1 MECVVSLLKRSVS
14 RDVEMAFLAA
24 IDVSRCSEASLIGL
38 GCDECISSS
47 FFEHQLL
54 AMLSPK
60 RLVEKAKKGLPLMR
74 SNSRSSCCD
83 FNNVMV
89 ADKGHFV
96 VYSMDDARFVVPLS
110 FLKSCIFQELL
121 KVSADEFG
129 LPGEGP
135 ITLACSGVF
144 MEYVIS
150 LLKRSVSRDV
160 EMALLASIDN
170 TSRCSDSSLVG
181 LGCDQQRVVV

>member
-1 MECVVSLLKRSVS
+1 
-14 RDVEMAFLAA
+14 
-24 IDVSRCSEASLIGL
+24 
-38 GCDECISSS
+38 
-47 FFEHQLL
+47 
-54 AMLSPK
+54 MLSPK

-74 SNSRSSCCD
+74 SNSRSSSCD
-83 FNNVMV
+83 FNNIVV
-89 ADKGHFV
+89 AEKGHFV

-121 KVSADEFG
+121 KVSAEEFG

-144 MEYVIS
+144 MEYVVS

-160 EMALLASIDN
+160 ELALLASIDS
-170 TSRCSDSSLVG
+170 SRCSDSSLVG
-181 LGCDQQRVVV
+181 LGCDQQRIVV

>member
-1 MECVVSLLKRSVS
+1 
-14 RDVEMAFLAA
+14 
-24 IDVSRCSEASLIGL
+24 
-38 GCDECISSS
+38 
-47 FFEHQLL
+47 
-54 AMLSPK
+54 MLSPK

-74 SNSRSSCCD
+74 SNSRSSSCD
-83 FNNVMV
+83 FNNVVV

-121 KVSADEFG
+121 KVSAEEFG

>member
-1 MECVVSLLKRSVS
+1 
-14 RDVEMAFLAA
+14 
-24 IDVSRCSEASLIGL
+24 
-38 GCDECISSS
+38 
-47 FFEHQLL
+47 
-54 AMLSPK
+54 MLSPK
-60 RLVEKAKKGLPLMR
+60 RLVEKAKKMR
-74 SNSRSSCCD
+74 ANSRSSSCD
-83 FNNVMV
+83 FNNIMV
-89 ADKGHFV
+89 AGKGHFV

-129 LPGEGP
+129 LPGEGR

-144 MEYVIS
+144 MEYVVS

-160 EMALLASIDN
+160 EMALLASIDA
-170 TSRCSDSSLVG
+170 SRCSDSSLVG